1 MNHLEKGPTIFYCDN
16 ESNIEMVKN
25 LGVHSL
31 CILTKI

>member
-1 MNHLEKGPTIFYCDN
+1 MSHLEKGPIIFFCDN

-31 CILTKI
+31 YILTKI